1 MRQRPHR
8 VIKGFICFL
17 CDADFLKTLK
27 PKRGHRYFIVCSQ
40 DNIAETVNV
49 FPTPKPKNVNI
60 QPLDSLSL
68 TVLGKIVHRGYNWL
82 IENQVAEESIVTIV
96 VPTDDMAY
104 LMGIFTSGFLRIPVI
119 VKVISRRKT
128 SRLSIVEDF
137 SPAELDLAIRSFN
150 EEDYLHARFVFSG
163 IERRSTSIENKHIF
177 STLTKLCDFYT
188 NWDDFNYLAARGIL
202 GQIYIE
208 LESLEKQIKHF
219 ANIRVSLQENEKS
232 LDRLN
237 RVFLSAGKKNESVI
251 QTPDFLHLL
260 LDIFLRG
267 KRLQKLGRYHDAC
280 IRYYRVLEGVVQHRL
295 LKQYG
300 FDVKKPEF
308 DVLCRKIGL
317 TKDELCKN
325 LEMGTLPSQIAFNE
339 GFLVLKSC
347 CDDFVKRIDTKM
359 VQSLQHARNNSLLVH
374 GTNPLKK
381 ETVEKLG
388 AFTEQILGELFT
400 VSGLN
405 FDVYCRQCMPCTL
418 SMSILTP

>member
-1 MRQRPHR
+1 MRQRRHQ

-27 PKRGHRYFIVCSQ
+27 PKSRNRYFIVCSQ
-40 DNIAETVNV
+40 DEIAETVNA

-60 QPLDSLSL
+60 QPLDNLSL
-68 TVLGKIVHRGYNWL
+68 PVLGKIVHRGFNWL
-82 IENQVAEESIVTIV
+82 IENQVSEDSIVTIV

-104 LMGIFTSGFLRIPVI
+104 LMGIFTSGFLRIPVV
-119 VKVISRRKT
+119 VKVISGRKT

-137 SPAELDLAIRSFN
+137 SPAELDSAMKSFN
-150 EEDYLHARFVFSG
+150 EEDFLHARFVFSG

-177 STLTKLCDFYT
+177 STLTNLCDFYT
-188 NWDDFNYLAARGIL
+188 NWDDFNYNAARGIL
-202 GQIYIE
+202 RQVYIE
-208 LESLEKQIKHF
+208 LESLEKQIKRF
-219 ANIRVSLQENEKS
+219 ANVRASLQENEKY
-232 LDRLN
+232 LERLN
-237 RVFLSAGKKNESVI
+237 RVFLSAGEKDEPVMH
-251 QTPDFLHLL
+251 TPDFLHLL

-267 KRLQKLGRYHDAC
+267 KRLQRLGKYHDAC

-325 LEMGTLPSQIAFNE
+325 LGMDMLPSQIAFND

-347 CDDFVKRIDTKM
+347 CDAFVKGIDIKM
-359 VQSLQHARNNSLLVH
+359 VEKLQHARNNSLLVH
-374 GTNPLKK
+374 GTNQLKR
-381 ETVEKLG
+381 ETVEKLA
-388 AFTEQILGELFT
+388 AFAEQTLGRLFT

-405 FDVYCRQCMPCTL
+405 FDVYCRQSTPCTL